1 MIYYAPR
8 NLKQIDGKKYVMKKL
23 FGFIVLASVLACGA
37 DALERL
43 AAGETK
49 ITLAPGG
56 KTPVEHRVFGVNQ
69 LSYGKDSYGLLKPN
83 TKTVEPEMKKIL
95 KACGVKSMRYPG
107 GCGGT
112 HAFDWKRQ
120 AGLKGGYP
128 SLGLVEF
135 LDLCEE
141 IGAEPVLGVSAFVET
156 VTGVVEFV
164 QFLNAPDDGKNE
176 WAALRAK
183 RGHPAPYNVRYIE
196 FGNES
201 YHGNGGKGKDLKTM
215 TPEEY
220 AAKYL
225 AFRRAVKAVDPAV
238 ELGVVLGPPHW
249 NRPILKIVGDA
260 CDFRI
265 EHMYH
270 EVKDFGTH
278 EYIKNFRFKK
288 TLPPVSS
295 PVKFA
300 VTEFNATYKSHKS
313 LTSALTNAQLMM
325 DLCTNKNVFVAHYW
339 QFCNE
344 GFGMVRGYGPDGIV
358 KRPNA
363 LMFELLS
370 SFLLDDSL
378 PISIAGRQTPIAA
391 QTVRMTEEELS
402 RNLFKSRAWK
412 IDRKRLAPLAVS
424 AGYVD
429 GDVLRVTFNDDRGLN
444 FFHVSSWFPVEK
456 IDGTSF
462 KLSAE
467 VRVEGMEKTSG
478 AELEI
483 GDGRGFTKTRSIV
496 PTQPDVHASDGW
508 QTVSAVYE
516 PLKDT
521 KSLEVKVRRKMG
533 GGRGTMFFRNVNV
546 TRMKSEVVRD
556 AVVAGL
562 LTESADGKTRSL
574 VLLNRSLD
582 AEKVTF
588 ALGDMKAEN
597 VIAKTLTGPEPYATN
612 ETDADTVAIKPLAVS
627 VGDGILTVV
636 LPPHSLSGM
645 KFNF

>member
-1 MIYYAPR
+1 
-8 NLKQIDGKKYVMKKL
+8 MKKL
-23 FGFIVLASVLACGA
+23 FGFIALAGALTCGA
-37 DALERL
+37 RASERP
-43 AAGETK
+43 AAGETR
-49 ITLAPGG
+49 ISLAPGG

-69 LSYGKDSYGLLKPN
+69 LAYGKDGYGLLKPN
-83 TKTVEPEMKKIL
+83 TKTVEPEMTKIL

-120 AGLKGGYP
+120 AGLKGRYH

-164 QFLNAPDDGKNE
+164 QFLNAPDDGRNK

-201 YHGNGGKGKDLKTM
+201 YHGNGGKGKDLKTIM
-215 TPEEY
+215 PEEY

-225 AFRRAVKAVDPAV
+225 AFRRAVKAVDSNV

-249 NRPILKIVGDA
+249 NRPILEIVGDA
-260 CDFRI
+260 CDFCI

-270 EVKDFGTH
+270 EVKDFGSC
-278 EYIKNFRFKK
+278 EYIKNFKVRKASS
-288 TLPPVSS
+288 TLSG

-370 SFLLDDSL
+370 AFLLDDSL
-378 PISIAGRQTPIAA
+378 PISIKGRQTPIAE
-391 QTVRMTEEELS
+391 QTMQIADEDLN
-402 RNLFKSRAWK
+402 RNLLNARSWK
-412 IDRKRLAPLAVS
+412 INKKRLAPLAVS

-429 GDVLRVTFNDDRGLN
+429 KDVLKVTFNDDRGLN
-444 FFHVSSWFPVEK
+444 FFHVSSWFPVEN
-456 IDGTSF
+456 IPGTSF

-478 AELEI
+478 AQLEL
-483 GDGRGFTKTRSIV
+483 GDGRGFTKTRSV
-496 PTQPDVHASDGW
+496 VATQPDVTASDGW

-533 GGRGTMFFRNVNV
+533 GGKGTMFFRNVKI
-546 TRMKSEVVRD
+546 TRMKSDIVRD

-627 VGDGILTVV
+627 VGDGMLTVV